1 MFIQHIFNRGK
12 FTNYIYIDKKRWVGR
27 PKIQMNTV
35 FIARAC
41 SMMIYLQKRL
51 HLVTDTENKRQA
63 GNTRIKKEQ

>member
-12 FTNYIYIDKKRWVGR
+12 FTNYVYVDKKRWVGGL
-27 PKIQMNTV
+27 KIQMNTV
-35 FIARAC
+35 FVAHAC